1 MSPQAGSNNRSGS
14 RGGSH
19 GGAAG
24 NQQNGS
30 LHGRTASVSSSQG
43 RRSPHAGTFPS
54 GSAPGGFAPINY
66 VAADPF
72 TGHDYSLSLPHSPA
86 GSSPHMQYPSGHM
99 RRSSHGKV
107 EIQPAYEHAL
117 RPPQHA
123 ELSPQ
128 AGSPE
133 VDRRASPSPDMTAA
147 SSSPQ
152 APSPSAGGTPQAYPP
167 SPATSPGGAV
177 GLMAVG
183 GGVEPASPERSATSS
198 TRGRR
203 GQGSGTR
210 KPFADRLQPPLP
222 VSPRPM
228 QRAASSVAAD
238 ATATDPS
245 AVFSSPNGERA
256 EPARTAAPA
265 SRRRQGPPAYLR
277 MDERPISIDG
287 KSTNGISQSQG
298 IPLEADINLAGA
310 ASSSFY
316 GSVDGIGLDSGG
328 AAAARI
334 SGKDLVQRKMARE
347 FSLSVAQEGV
357 ALTQYL
363 GLSLQRC
370 ASAPAAPAGRPGALF
385 MRCLYSA
392 STEVSPGTLEEANAE
407 LASNSP

>member
-1 MSPQAGSNNRSGS
+1 MSRVVTASRRARLTLYHAQEAYGVVSPHAGSNNRSGS

-43 RRSPHAGTFPS
+43 RRSPQAGTFPS

-66 VAADPF
+66 AAADPF

-86 GSSPHMQYPSGHM
+86 GSSPHIQYPPGHM
-99 RRSSHGKV
+99 RRSAHGKV
-107 EIQPAYEHAL
+107 EIQPAYEHVV

-128 AGSPE
+128 AGSP
-133 VDRRASPSPDMTAA
+133 VADRRASPSPDMTAV
-147 SSSPQ
+147 SSSPH
-152 APSPSAGGTPQAYPP
+152 ARSPSAGGTPQAYPP
-167 SPATSPGGAV
+167 CPAASPGGAV

-183 GGVEPASPERSATSS
+183 GGAEPVSPERSATCS

-203 GQGSGTR
+203 SNGNGAR
-210 KPFADRLQPPLP
+210 RPFADRLQPPLP
-222 VSPRPM
+222 VSPRPPAR
-228 QRAASSVAAD
+228 QASAPPAAD
-238 ATATDPS
+238 AATPDPS
-245 AVFSSPNGERA
+245 AVFHSPNGEGG

-265 SRRRQGPPAYLR
+265 SRRQGPPAYLR

-298 IPLEADINLAGA
+298 IPLEADINLGGA

-328 AAAARI
+328 AAAARL

-370 ASAPAAPAGRPGALF
+370 DP
-385 MRCLYSA
+385 
-392 STEVSPGTLEEANAE
+392 
-407 LASNSP
+407 